1 LTDSFQ
7 PNHIIK
13 EWVVA
18 YSDSLYSWAYHKVSS
33 KEVAEDLVQDTFLAA
48 VQSYGSFEGKSSAQT
63 WLFSILNRKIIDYY
77 RHQTRLIIDREDIQT
92 ERVYKQSDA
101 LFDETGGWKEH
112 VHQNGW
118 EDEGQLL
125 DNPLFLVELK
135 KCFGKLPANWES
147 AVSAKY
153 LLEKD
158 SNQICQELN
167 ITPSNYW
174 QILHRAKLLLKK
186 CLETNWFNL

>member
-1 LTDSFQ
+1 MTDSSQ
-7 PNHIIK
+7 PNYIIK

-18 YSDSLYSWAYHKVSS
+18 YSDSLYSWAYHKVSN
-33 KEVAEDLVQDTFLAA
+33 KEVAEDLVQDTFLSA
-48 VQSYGSFEGKSSAQT
+48 VQSYGSFEGKSGAQT

-77 RHQTRLIIDREDIQT
+77 RHQTRLIIDREDMQT

-101 LFDETGGWKEH
+101 LFDETGGWKKH

-125 DNPLFLVELK
+125 DNPLFLVELE
-135 KCFGKLPANWES
+135 KCFGKLPANWEA

-158 SNQICQELN
+158 FTQICQELN